1 MAQNLSNV
9 SAFSISPGHGDLV
22 QIRMAPHE
30 PEPTATP
37 HDCPDPAPHEPHHD
51 GHNHSGTS

>member
-1 MAQNLSNV
+1 M